1 MSKKIFSK
9 GEVISVTPV
18 LPGIYSIWLRTE
30 GALLSAPG
38 QFFNFYPNDSAHL
51 LPRPISIC
59 EIDRRK
65 RALRFVFRV
74 KGEGTVALSLMKS
87 GDTIDLMGPLGNGFP
102 MNIPERNAILIG
114 GGIGVPP
121 MLELARE
128 FPGRSKVV
136 LGFTDEPFLVEDFS
150 NTDSDVYVATENG
163 NQGTRGNVVGA
174 IMENNLGADVI
185 YACGPKAMLSAVKM
199 LARVRKIRCFVS
211 LEEHMACGIGAC
223 LGCVVGSKE
232 EDPHFNVKKKRI
244 CADGPVFDASEV
256 DLT

>member
-1 MSKKIFSK
+1 
-9 GEVISVTPV
+9 
-18 LPGIYSIWLRTE
+18 
-30 GALLSAPG
+30 
-38 QFFNFYPNDSAHL
+38 
-51 LPRPISIC
+51 
-59 EIDRRK
+59 
-65 RALRFVFRV
+65 
-74 KGEGTVALSLMKS
+74 
-87 GDTIDLMGPLGNGFP
+87 
-102 MNIPERNAILIG
+102 
-114 GGIGVPP
+114 